1 MDRGPYHKMAS
12 QYGIN
17 RMNHILLNTFVKLLN
32 KSVKPYRSD
41 YDGFHIV
48 NPFCDKGP
56 GILIKNYLKLFHNKG
71 GKV

>member
-1 MDRGPYHKMAS
+1 MDRGPYRKMAS

-17 RMNHILLNTFVKLLN
+17 HIITILLNTFVKLLN

-41 YDGFHIV
+41 YDGLHIV
-48 NPFCDKGP
+48 NPFCLPGP
-56 GILIKNYLKLFHNKG
+56 GNYYTGINYKS